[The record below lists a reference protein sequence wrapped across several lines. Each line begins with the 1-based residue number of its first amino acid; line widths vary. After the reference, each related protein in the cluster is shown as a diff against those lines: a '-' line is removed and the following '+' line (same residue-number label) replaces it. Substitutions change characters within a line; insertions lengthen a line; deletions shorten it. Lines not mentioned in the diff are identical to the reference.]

1 LELLKRISSVREHQ
15 KPTEFGKKQKKAFVP
30 ESQRP
35 QRENQGVN
43 NMPKMTAAQKLAEAK
58 ASVRAEAIR
67 KTKAKRAAAGKA
79 KKAPAK
85 KAPVRT
91 KGITN
96 IIKKR
101 KDQAERV
108 FRQATGR

>member
-1 LELLKRISSVREHQ
+1 
-15 KPTEFGKKQKKAFVP
+15 
-30 ESQRP
+30 
-35 QRENQGVN
+35 
-43 NMPKMTAAQKLAEAK
+43 MPKMTAAQKLAEAK